1 MQQSDWDDHN
11 TGIIIAELRTAAGSP
26 AYVHRE
32 GAMLIVLNRGP
43 EVDIMVPSLPSG
55 QHWVR
60 SFDTS
65 VENSGKPESGT
76 LIAADSVVVFCN
88 EHIEEN

>member
-1 MQQSDWDDHN
+1 
-11 TGIIIAELRTAAGSP
+11 
-26 AYVHRE
+26 
-32 GAMLIVLNRGP
+32 
-43 EVDIMVPSLPSG
+43 MVPTLPGG

-65 VENSGKPESGT
+65 VENSGEPESGT

-88 EHIEEN
+88 EHIKEN